1 MTELRE
7 GDAVRVRPDLL
18 PRFTVSVANKVRD
31 RSGVVEG
38 FFIPLGSRMKY
49 ARVRFGK
56 RNGRGKEFVDVWR
69 ADDLERVTE

>member
-18 PRFTVSVANKVRD
+18 PRFIVSVANKVRD

-38 FFIPLGSRMKY
+38 IFTPLGSRMKY